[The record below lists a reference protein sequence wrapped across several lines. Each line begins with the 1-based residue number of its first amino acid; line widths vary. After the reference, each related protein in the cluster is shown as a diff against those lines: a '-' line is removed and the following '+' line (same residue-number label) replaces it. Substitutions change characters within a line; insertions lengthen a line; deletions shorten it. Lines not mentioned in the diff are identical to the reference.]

1 MTERTAG
8 PMDSN
13 VTGAFVLREE
23 GGRTHITLRD
33 ALTIA
38 QVAEVR
44 GALARA
50 VAARAHTVIDLLDL
64 EDVDV
69 AGLQLLCSAHRSA
82 VEAGVPFD
90 LTGVNAAFREAVRAA
105 GFLHLEGCTDE
116 TRNRCLWMAG
126 ADEDD
131 HD

>member
-1 MTERTAG
+1 MNGNPT
-8 PMDSN
+8 N
-13 VTGAFVLREE
+13 AFVLREDD
-23 GGRTHITLRD
+23 GRTYVTLRD
-33 ALTIA
+33 ALTIV

-44 GALARA
+44 EALARA
-50 VAARAHTVIDLLDL
+50 IAARSHTVIDVSDL

-82 VEAGVPFD
+82 VGAGVLFD
-90 LTGVNAAFREAVRAA
+90 LTGVNTAFREAVKAA
-105 GFLHLEGCTDE
+105 GFRHLEGCSDE